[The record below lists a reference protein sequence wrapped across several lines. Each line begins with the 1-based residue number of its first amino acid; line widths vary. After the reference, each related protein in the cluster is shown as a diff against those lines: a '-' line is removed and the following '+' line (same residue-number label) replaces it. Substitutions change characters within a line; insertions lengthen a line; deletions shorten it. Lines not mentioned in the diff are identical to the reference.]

1 MNSRSTTSID
11 LLLLVTA
18 FIWGTSYA
26 LVKSALL
33 VYPVLGLLALRFGI
47 AFLLLSPCL
56 LSMRGLSRSQW
67 ARIVGAG
74 CILLGIFLA
83 ETFGVRMT
91 SASNAAFLISLCVV
105 MTPLLE
111 WAWLGRAPRGVEWVA
126 AGLSLLGAFLIGDG
140 HFHFTPGD
148 GLVVLAALLRA
159 INVCATKR
167 VMHVDAIS
175 PLAMTAVQSGIVSLG
190 CALLALTVARPE
202 WRPLPSLAG
211 NGQFW
216 MIVVYL
222 VAGCTLFAFFLQNY
236 AVSRSTPTRVAL
248 LMGSEPVFGALFAS
262 VWLGERVSVLA
273 VTGGGLIVL
282 ASLLPSMMG
291 KQPRR
296 RDIVEAFNDP
306 KRSAVQSTGARK
318 GGQEYLK

>member
-1 MNSRSTTSID
+1 MNVRSKPSVD
-11 LLLLVTA
+11 VLLLVAA

-33 VYPVLGLLALRFGI
+33 VYPVLCLLALRFGI
-47 AFLLLSPCL
+47 AFLLLSPSL

-83 ETFGVRMT
+83 ETFGVQMT

-111 WAWLGRAPRGVEWVA
+111 WAWLGRRPGGVEWIA
-126 AGLSLLGAFLIGDG
+126 AGLSLLGAFLIGGGRFD
-140 HFHFTPGD
+140 FTPGD

-167 VMHVDAIS
+167 VMHVNAVS
-175 PLAMTAVQSGIVSLG
+175 PSAMTAVQSGIVSLG
-190 CALLALTVARPE
+190 CVVLALTVARSE
-202 WRPLPSLAG
+202 WQPLPGLAG
-211 NGQFW
+211 NAHFW
-216 MIVVYL
+216 AIVLYL

-262 VWLGERVSVLA
+262 AWLGERISVLA
-273 VTGGGLIVL
+273 GVGGGLIVV
-282 ASLLPSMMG
+282 ASLLPSMLG
-291 KQPRR
+291 KHLRR
-296 RDIVEAFNDP
+296 GDVVGDVDRPQRYARERARVE
-306 KRSAVQSTGARK
+306 K
-318 GGQEYLK
+318 GREECV

>member
-1 MNSRSTTSID
+1 MNIRSKPSVD
-11 LLLLVTA
+11 VLLLVAA

-33 VYPVLGLLALRFGI
+33 VYPVLCLLALRFGI
-47 AFLLLSPCL
+47 AFLLLSPSL

-83 ETFGVRMT
+83 ETFGVQMT

-111 WAWLGRAPRGVEWVA
+111 WAWLGRSPSGVEWLA
-126 AGLSLLGAFLIGDG
+126 AGLSLLGAFLIGG
-140 HFHFTPGD
+140 GRFEFTAGD

-167 VMHVDAIS
+167 VMHVNAVS
-175 PLAMTAVQSGIVSLG
+175 ASAMTAVQSGIVSLG
-190 CALLALTVARPE
+190 CVVLALTVARLE
-202 WRPLPSLAG
+202 WRPLPPFAEHAH
-211 NGQFW
+211 FW
-216 MIVVYL
+216 MIVMYL

-236 AVSRSTPTRVAL
+236 AVNRSTPTRVAL

-262 VWLGERVSVLA
+262 AWLGESISVLA
-273 VTGGGLIVL
+273 GIGGGLIVV

-291 KQPRR
+291 KLLRLAQ
-296 RDIVEAFNDP
+296 V
-306 KRSAVQSTGARK
+306 
-318 GGQEYLK
+318 